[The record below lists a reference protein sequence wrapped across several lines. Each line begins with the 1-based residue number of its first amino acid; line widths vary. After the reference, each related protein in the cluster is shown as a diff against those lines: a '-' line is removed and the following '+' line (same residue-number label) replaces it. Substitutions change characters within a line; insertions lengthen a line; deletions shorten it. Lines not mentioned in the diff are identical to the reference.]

1 MPGGRGII
9 KGLVSVAEG
18 GLVLSLASVE
28 GLSDSFFLEESDAV
42 SPGNILRKSIP
53 DIGVG

>member
-1 MPGGRGII
+1 MM
-9 KGLVSVAEG
+9 KGLVSVVEG
-18 GLVLSLASVE
+18 GLILSLASME
-28 GLSDSFFLEESDAV
+28 GLSDSFLEESEGV